1 VKNNLRFSID
11 YGHLIFLIIISGWVI
26 WYWINA
32 RSVSTSPENLLIIQ
46 PVSIGILILTVCI
59 LPQVFRSVDI
69 PAEFTLGETYP
80 ITVHYTVPT
89 SCYYFSSLY
98 YDKDLNI
105 RTIAIENAIAQR
117 NNCQDLSA
125 ADGANTHTFNFYVTS
140 NGSYIFKFYQGKDD
154 QGNNIFLEY
163 EVPVTN

>member
-1 VKNNLRFSID
+1 MSKK
-11 YGHLIFLIIISGWVI
+11 II
-26 WYWINA
+26 
-32 RSVSTSPENLLIIQ
+32 PLLALFF
-46 PVSIGILILTVCI
+46 ILISCSPSDDTQYSFKLMPI
-59 LPQVFRSVDI
+59 ESVDI

-117 NNCQDLSA
+117 NNCQDLSTA
-125 ADGANTHTFNFYVTS
+125 EGANTYTFNFYVTS

>member
-1 VKNNLRFSID
+1 MSKK
-11 YGHLIFLIIISGWVI
+11 IISLLALFFI
-26 WYWINA
+26 LN
-32 RSVSTSPENLLIIQ
+32 SCSPADDTQYSFKLMPIE
-46 PVSIGILILTVCI
+46 
-59 LPQVFRSVDI
+59 SVDI

-117 NNCQDLSA
+117 NNCQDLIA
-125 ADGANTHTFNFYVTS
+125 ADGAKTYTFNFYVTS

>member
-1 VKNNLRFSID
+1 MSKK
-11 YGHLIFLIIISGWVI
+11 IISLLALFFI
-26 WYWINA
+26 LN
-32 RSVSTSPENLLIIQ
+32 SCSPGDDTQYSFKLMPIE
-46 PVSIGILILTVCI
+46 
-59 LPQVFRSVDI
+59 SVDI

-117 NNCQDLSA
+117 NNCQDLIA
-125 ADGANTHTFNFYVTS
+125 ADGAKTYTFNFYVTS

>member
-1 VKNNLRFSID
+1 MKKYTNKNYIMSKK
-11 YGHLIFLIIISGWVI
+11 IISLLALFFI
-26 WYWINA
+26 LN
-32 RSVSTSPENLLIIQ
+32 SCSPDDDTQYSFKLMPIE
-46 PVSIGILILTVCI
+46 
-59 LPQVFRSVDI
+59 SVDI

-89 SCYYFSSLY
+89 SCYYFSSFY

-125 ADGANTHTFNFYVTS
+125 ADGANTYTFNFYVTS

>member
-1 VKNNLRFSID
+1 MSKK
-11 YGHLIFLIIISGWVI
+11 IIPLLALFFILNSC
-26 WYWINA
+26 
-32 RSVSTSPENLLIIQ
+32 SPGDDTQYSFKLMPIE
-46 PVSIGILILTVCI
+46 
-59 LPQVFRSVDI
+59 SVDI

-140 NGSYIFKFYQGKDD
+140 NGSYVFKFYQGKDD

>member
-1 VKNNLRFSID
+1 MSKKIIYLLALF
-11 YGHLIFLIIISGWVI
+11 FLLNSCSTGDDTQYSFKIMPIE
-26 WYWINA
+26 
-32 RSVSTSPENLLIIQ
+32 SVE
-46 PVSIGILILTVCI
+46 
-59 LPQVFRSVDI
+59 I
-69 PAEFTLGETYP
+69 PTEFTLGETYP

-125 ADGANTHTFNFYVTS
+125 ADGANTYTFNFYVTS
-140 NGSYIFKFYQGKDD
+140 NGSYFFKFYQGKDD
-154 QGNNIFLEY
+154 QGNDIFLEY

>member
-1 VKNNLRFSID
+1 MSKK
-11 YGHLIFLIIISGWVI
+11 IIPLLALFFILNSCSSGDDTQYSFKLMPI
-26 WYWINA
+26 
-32 RSVSTSPENLLIIQ
+32 E
-46 PVSIGILILTVCI
+46 
-59 LPQVFRSVDI
+59 SVDI

-117 NNCQDLSA
+117 NNCQDLIA
-125 ADGANTHTFNFYVTS
+125 ADGSSHRPKV
-140 NGSYIFKFYQGKDD
+140 
-154 QGNNIFLEY
+154 
-163 EVPVTN
+163 

>member
-1 VKNNLRFSID
+1 MKKI
-11 YGHLIFLIIISGWVI
+11 
-26 WYWINA
+26 
-32 RSVSTSPENLLIIQ
+32 VSLFALLFILNSCSPSDDTQYSFELLPIQ
-46 PVSIGILILTVCI
+46 
-59 LPQVFRSVDI
+59 SVDI
-69 PAEFTLGETYP
+69 PTEFTLGQTYP

-98 YDKDLNI
+98 YDKDLNV
-105 RTIAIENAIAQR
+105 RTIAVENAIAQR

-125 ADGANTHTFNFYVTS
+125 ADGASTYTFNFYVTS

-154 QGNNIFLEY
+154 QGNNIFLQY

>member
-1 VKNNLRFSID
+1 MSKK
-11 YGHLIFLIIISGWVI
+11 IIS
-26 WYWINA
+26 
-32 RSVSTSPENLLIIQ
+32 LLALFF
-46 PVSIGILILTVCI
+46 ILNSCSSGDDTQYSFKLMPIE
-59 LPQVFRSVDI
+59 SVDI

-117 NNCQDLSA
+117 NNCQDLIA
-125 ADGANTHTFNFYVTS
+125 ADGASTYTFNFYVTS

>member
-1 VKNNLRFSID
+1 MKKILSLLALF
-11 YGHLIFLIIISGWVI
+11 FLFNSC
-26 WYWINA
+26 
-32 RSVSTSPENLLIIQ
+32 SPGDDTHYLFELMPIQ
-46 PVSIGILILTVCI
+46 
-59 LPQVFRSVDI
+59 SVDI
-69 PAEFTLGETYP
+69 PTEFTLGQTYP
-80 ITVHYTVPT
+80 ITVHYTKPT
-89 SCYYFSSLY
+89 TCYYFSSLY

-105 RTIAIENAIAQR
+105 RTIAVENAVEQR

-125 ADGANTHTFNFYVTS
+125 ADAVSEYTFNFYVTS

>member
-1 VKNNLRFSID
+1 MSKK
-11 YGHLIFLIIISGWVI
+11 IIS
-26 WYWINA
+26 
-32 RSVSTSPENLLIIQ
+32 LLALFF
-46 PVSIGILILTVCI
+46 ILISCSPSDDTQYSFKLMPI
-59 LPQVFRSVDI
+59 ESVDI

-125 ADGANTHTFNFYVTS
+125 AEGANTYTFNFYVTS

>member
-1 VKNNLRFSID
+1 MSKK
-11 YGHLIFLIIISGWVI
+11 II
-26 WYWINA
+26 
-32 RSVSTSPENLLIIQ
+32 PLLALFF
-46 PVSIGILILTVCI
+46 ILISCSSGDDTQYSFKLMPI
-59 LPQVFRSVDI
+59 ESVDI

-125 ADGANTHTFNFYVTS
+125 ADGTKTYTFNFYVTS